1 MSSIVNLKFFEK
13 VMVEKRQNSVCA
25 STAQWN
31 TTFPSFFCGVCVSFC
46 WIFVVFDFGR
56 RIFRTFVVFCG

>member
-25 STAQWN
+25 STAQGN
-31 TTFPSFFCGVCVSFC
+31 TTFPLFLWGLCKFLLDFCGV
-46 WIFVVFDFGR
+46 
-56 RIFRTFVVFCG
+56 

>member
-31 TTFPSFFCGVCVSFC
+31 TTFPSFFVG
-46 WIFVVFDFGR
+46 FV
-56 RIFRTFVVFCG
+56 